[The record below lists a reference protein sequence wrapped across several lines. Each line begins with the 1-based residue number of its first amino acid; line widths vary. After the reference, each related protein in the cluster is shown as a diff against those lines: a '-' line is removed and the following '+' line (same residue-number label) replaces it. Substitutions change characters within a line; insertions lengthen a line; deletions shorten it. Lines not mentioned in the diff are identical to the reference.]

1 MIISNSSPLIYL
13 SKLDRLYLLKD
24 LFKKILIPNEVYEE
38 VVVVGK
44 QKNFYDSL
52 KIENAIREGWIVIKE
67 VNGFKELEMFSS
79 EIDLGELA
87 VIKLAKKENPELIL
101 IDDASA
107 RVIAE
112 SFGFKV
118 RGTIYVLLSAYKR
131 KLIKKTEIKD
141 LIDNLVLTGFRISQE
156 FYIQIMKLLEDYK
169 S

>member
-24 LFKKILIPNEVYEE
+24 LFKKILIPNEVYDE

-107 RVIAE
+107 KGILGKFLFLIFFFLIIEIINLLINLDLSLSSSFAILSISMSISKGNLKVINF
-112 SFGFKV
+112 SF
-118 RGTIYVLLSAYKR
+118 ILY
-131 KLIKKTEIKD
+131 
-141 LIDNLVLTGFRISQE
+141 
-156 FYIQIMKLLEDYK
+156 YILCV
-169 S
+169 